1 MLKGGLKME
10 QISISS
16 EYITLGQFLKYV
28 GIIDCGSYA
37 KQFLLENNVYINNE
51 QDQRRGRKI
60 YPGDI
65 VKVLKKSYEVTKV
78 VAE

>member
-1 MLKGGLKME
+1 ME

>member
-1 MLKGGLKME
+1 ME
-10 QISISS
+10 KVIIKSD
-16 EYITLGQFLKYV
+16 YITLGQFLKYV

-37 KQFLLENNVYINNE
+37 KQFLLDEKVLINNE

-65 VKVLKKSYEVTKV
+65 VEISKKRYEVDKIV
-78 VAE
+78 SE

>member
-1 MLKGGLKME
+1 ME
-10 QISISS
+10 QININS

-60 YPGDI
+60 YPGDV
-65 VKVLKKSYEVTKV
+65 VKVLNKSYEVKKL
-78 VAE
+78 VA

>member
-1 MLKGGLKME
+1 MKK
-10 QISISS
+10 ININS

-37 KQFLLENNVYINNE
+37 KQFLMDNLVLINNE

-60 YPGDI
+60 YPGD
-65 VKVLKKSYEVTKV
+65 VVEVLKKQYEVDKIV
-78 VAE
+78 D

>member
-1 MLKGGLKME
+1 ME
-10 QISISS
+10 KVTISS

-37 KQFLLENNVYINNE
+37 KQFLLEEKVFINNE

-65 VKVLKKSYEVTKV
+65 VEVNKKRYEVDKIV
-78 VAE
+78 SE

>member
-1 MLKGGLKME
+1 ME
-10 QISISS
+10 KITIKS

-37 KQFLLENNVYINNE
+37 KQFLLEKKVLINNE

-65 VKVLKKSYEVTKV
+65 VEVNKKRYEVDKIV
-78 VAE
+78 SE

>member
-1 MLKGGLKME
+1 ME
-10 QISISS
+10 KVNITS
-16 EYITLGQFLKYV
+16 EYITLGQFLKFV

-37 KQFLLENNVYINNE
+37 KQFLQENVVYVNGE

-60 YPGDI
+60 YPRDV
-65 VKVLKKSYEVTKV
+65 VKVLNKIYEVDKV

>member
-1 MLKGGLKME
+1 ME
-10 QISISS
+10 KITIKS

-37 KQFLLENNVYINNE
+37 KQFLLEKKVLINNE

-65 VKVLKKSYEVTKV
+65 VEINKQRYEVDKV
-78 VAE
+78 VSE

>member
-1 MLKGGLKME
+1 ME
-10 QISISS
+10 KVTIKS

-37 KQFLLENNVYINNE
+37 KQFLLEEKVFVNNE

-65 VKVLKKSYEVTKV
+65 VEVNKKRYEVDKV
-78 VAE
+78 VSE

>member
-1 MLKGGLKME
+1 MLKKGGYIME
-10 QISISS
+10 KVNISS

-37 KQFLLENNVYINNE
+37 KQFLLENKVFINNE

-60 YPGDI
+60 YPGDV
-65 VKVLKKSYEVTKV
+65 VKVLNKSYEVDKV
-78 VAE
+78 VA

>member
-1 MLKGGLKME
+1 ME
-10 QISISS
+10 KITIKS

-37 KQFLLENNVYINNE
+37 KQFLLEEKVLINNE

-65 VKVLKKSYEVTKV
+65 VEVNKKRYEVDKIV
-78 VAE
+78 SE

>member
-1 MLKGGLKME
+1 ME
-10 QISISS
+10 KVIISS
-16 EYITLGQFLKYV
+16 EYITLGQFLKFV

-37 KQFLLENNVYINNE
+37 KQFLLEEKVLINNE

-65 VKVLKKSYEVTKV
+65 VEVNKKRYEVDKV
-78 VAE
+78 VSE

>member
-10 QISISS
+10 QININS

-60 YPGDI
+60 YPGDV
-65 VKVLKKSYEVTKV
+65 VKVLNKSYEVTKL
-78 VAE
+78 VA